1 MSKKKNKK
9 NRYNNN
15 YNHYNASKKNTSFY
29 TSTVKEVNDLALNVF
44 GSLQISAKEIS
55 LTIILILTL

>member
-15 YNHYNASKKNTSFY
+15 YNHYYNAPKKNTSFY
-29 TSTVKEVNDLALNVF
+29 TSTAKEVNDLALNVF

-55 LTIILILTL
+55 

>member
-15 YNHYNASKKNTSFY
+15 YNYYSAPKKNTSFS
-29 TSTVKEVNDLALNVF
+29 TSTAKGVNDLALNVF

-55 LTIILILTL
+55 

>member
-1 MSKKKNKK
+1 MSKKKNKS
-9 NRYNNN
+9 NRNK
-15 YNHYNASKKNTSFY
+15 YNHYNVPKKNTSFY

-55 LTIILILTL
+55 